1 MQPQG
6 VALIAAAALALA
18 AVALPVS
25 CGSSNGTGGSG
36 GAGQGGAGG
45 GGIGGFGGQKT
56 PKGSCAQPGDKG
68 NNIGVGTY
76 CSPAGKQCEDFP
88 LAGLCLADV
97 GQDQWFC
104 SKIGCTKSSECGH
117 DATCVIHS
125 DGSACVPNHCLDG
138 SSTGSGGS
146 GGTSGS
152 GGSSAGGNG
161 GSGAGGTPGSGGSGG
176 ISTP

>member
-1 MQPQG
+1 LQPQG
-6 VALIAAAALALA
+6 FALVAAALALA
-18 AVALPVS
+18 IFAAVPVS
-25 CGSSNGTGGSG
+25 CGSSNGTGGG
-36 GAGQGGAGG
+36 GGAGG
-45 GGIGGFGGQKT
+45 GMAGGGVGGFGGQKT
-56 PKGSCAQPGDKG
+56 PKNSCIQPGDKG

-76 CSPAGKQCEDFP
+76 CSPAGKQCQNFP

-104 SKIGCTKSSECGH
+104 SKIGCTKSSECGN

-138 SSTGSGGS
+138 SSTGSGGA

-152 GGSSAGGNG
+152 GGSGGSSSGGSSAGG
-161 GSGAGGTPGSGGSGG
+161 SPGSGGTGG
-176 ISTP
+176 TPTP